1 MKMQH
6 YCLNQKLLRIYIS
19 LLYHKKIIV
28 SAFSYEMLS
37 MRDNFL
43 KLYLMPKM
51 INIVCVLGISLKK

>member
-28 SAFSYEMLS
+28 SAFSYEI

-43 KLYLMPKM
+43 RLYLMPKM
-51 INIVCVLGISLKK
+51 IIIVCVLGISLKK